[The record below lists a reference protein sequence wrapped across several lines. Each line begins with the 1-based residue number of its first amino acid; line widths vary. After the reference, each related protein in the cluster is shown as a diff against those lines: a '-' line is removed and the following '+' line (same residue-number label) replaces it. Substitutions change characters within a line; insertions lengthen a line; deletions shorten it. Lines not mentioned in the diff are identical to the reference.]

1 MSIFFSNYY
10 RNLSKVIL
18 IVFAYIIFSQSSV
31 STEISKGLSSPLLS
45 QQALSQQSIITIN
58 NNESLQKGNNI
69 IEEASGYFANNQ
81 IKYGIVTWIQGG
93 LWDLKIK
100 GLHDTNIGYNKSNNY
115 SHKPNITAVFNA
127 NFTMIKPDGSFS
139 HTHIINNFS
148 SNSVIFSNKDV
159 IVTGIADI
167 HSNIGMEFKQVPM
180 TVHLMDKKVL
190 GLTIDVRKSNE
201 HFASPNEMFGCII
214 SGIGLDN
221 SNTNKTITTSKNL
234 KT

>member
-18 IVFAYIIFSQSSV
+18 IVFVYIIISQSSL
-31 STEISKGLSSPLLS
+31 STEISKGLSSPLLF
-45 QQALSQQSIITIN
+45 QQALLQQSIITVN
-58 NNESLQKGNNI
+58 NNENLQKDNNI
-69 IEEASGYFANNQ
+69 IAEASGYFTNNQ

-100 GLHDTNIGYNKSNNY
+100 GLYDTNNAYSKSNNN

-139 HTHIINNFS
+139 RTHIINNFS
-148 SNSVIFSNKDV
+148 SNNVIFSNKEV

-167 HSNIGMEFKQVPM
+167 HSNIGMEFKQVPI
-180 TVHLMDKKVL
+180 TVYLLEKKVL
-190 GLTIDVRKSNE
+190 CLTIDVKKSNE
-201 HFASPNEMFGCII
+201 HFASPHEMFGTII